1 MELITNKIET
11 EGLKLFGTS
20 HALTK
25 LNEDLVLSFTMDTHM
40 VLSGK
45 DLSFENARLKYN
57 LIINFKPII
66 DRKSEDRVI
75 KYKTKDD
82 NKLEVTYVNPLNI
95 DAVTEPILIF
105 NDKENDVYIYIQ
117 ICITPVVNKRFGEYF
132 KVEFYFYEK

>member
-1 MELITNKIET
+1 MELITSKIET

-20 HALTK
+20 HALAK
-25 LNEDLVLSFTMDTHM
+25 LNEDLVSSFTMDTHM
-40 VLSGK
+40 ILPDK
-45 DLSFENARLKYN
+45 DLSFEEAKLKYH

-66 DRKSEDRVI
+66 DKKSEDGII
-75 KYKTKDD
+75 KYKINDD

-117 ICITPVVNKRFGEYF
+117 ICITPVVNKKFGEYF

>member
-11 EGLKLFGTS
+11 KGLKLFGTS
-20 HALTK
+20 HALAK
-25 LNEDLVLSFTMDTHM
+25 LNEDLVSSFTMDTHM
-40 VLSGK
+40 ILSDK
-45 DLSFENARLKYN
+45 DLSFEEAKLKYH

-66 DRKSEDRVI
+66 DKKSEDGII
-75 KYKTKDD
+75 KYKINDN

-117 ICITPVVNKRFGEYF
+117 ICITPVVNKKFGEYF